1 MNGLSRKLIAACCAV
16 APLAAAAEAG
26 DCVELPQTTDA
37 TRWDRSR
44 AWIHEAGWFIPLDKP
59 KTVAARNEDYQ
70 PDAPMLTVSVGGKTR
85 AYPVHAMAYHHV
97 ANDVVGGQPV
107 VTTY

>member
-1 MNGLSRKLIAACCAV
+1 MGGEENTMKSLSRSLIAACCAI

-26 DCVELPQTTDA
+26 ECVELPETSDT
-37 TRWDRSR
+37 TRWNRSR

-59 KTVAARNEDYQ
+59 KTILAKGEEYE
-70 PDAPMLTVSVGGKTR
+70 
-85 AYPVHAMAYHHV
+85 PVHAMAYHHV
-97 ANDVVGGQPV
+97 ANDLVGGQSV